1 MNSCAVSAAL
11 QKHRSGLGLYVRDF
25 LFSQTDDLI
34 RRFWL
39 LDEGQCDLGLKE
51 NDQYGKRNRATAIA
65 MEAVVEKLTPPRVLE
80 QPQIL
85 RA

>member
-1 MNSCAVSAAL
+1 
-11 QKHRSGLGLYVRDF
+11 
-25 LFSQTDDLI
+25 
-34 RRFWL
+34 